1 MNDDDPKN
9 KLNPAEEA
17 ADASEET
24 AKSSDPT
31 AESEESPETEL
42 AHSDA
47 PPVEDEQDFEGE
59 EEEVEF
65 DLEAQIE
72 EFRCQIEEEPEN
84 CVHHYNLG
92 EALSEL
98 GDTEEAKA
106 EFDLAL
112 GYDKEKEF
120 SSVIHFAIGEL
131 YYNLLISG
139 IHGTVVRSSVGLHS
153 AHKAGDTITEV
164 NSEDY
169 EVPISEFESAIQDLD
184 LLKADDDIFEYINQN
199 APRHIADTCYKWA
212 SDLIDKS
219 RQIELYGDEVKDVKM
234 AQKLLKKTL
243 DIEPNHSQ
251 AALMVKY
258 AKKMLLEG
266 WQAFDEYGFEAKKI
280 EGSG

>member
-1 MNDDDPKN
+1 MNDKDPKDEGIN
-9 KLNPAEEA
+9 SEDAS
-17 ADASEET
+17 DASEET
-24 AKSSDPT
+24 ASSSDPAVDS
-31 AESEESPETEL
+31 AEG
-42 AHSDA
+42 
-47 PPVEDEQDFEGE
+47 VEAGLVPSDEQAVDEYAE
-59 EEEVEF
+59 EEEIEF

-92 EALSEL
+92 EALAEL
-98 GDTEEAKA
+98 GDTEEARA

-112 GYDKEKEF
+112 EYDTKKEF
-120 SSVIHFAIGEL
+120 SSVIHFAVGEL
-131 YYNLLISG
+131 YYNQLISG

-153 AHKAGDTITEV
+153 AHKAGDTITQV

-169 EVPISEFESAIQDLD
+169 EVPISEFESAIQDLS
-184 LLKADDDIFEYINQN
+184 LLKADDEIVEYITQN
-199 APRHIADTCYKWA
+199 APQQIADTCYKWA

-219 RQIELYGDEVKDVKM
+219 RQIELYGDEIKDVKM
-234 AQKLLKKTL
+234 AHKLLKKTL
-243 DIEPNHSQ
+243 NIDPNHSQ

-258 AKKMLLEG
+258 SKKMLQEG

>member
-1 MNDDDPKN
+1 MNDDDQKDEV
-9 KLNPAEEA
+9 KPAEEA
-17 ADASEET
+17 SDSSEDTTDSAD
-24 AKSSDPT
+24 
-31 AESEESPETEL
+31 
-42 AHSDA
+42 
-47 PPVEDEQDFEGE
+47 PPVESAENAETEVAPSDVQPEEDYEEE

-72 EFRCQIEEEPEN
+72 EFRLQIEEEPEN

-98 GDTEEAKA
+98 GDMEEAKA

-112 GYDKEKEF
+112 EYDKENGF

-131 YYNLLISG
+131 YYNQLISG

-153 AHKAGDTITEV
+153 AHKAGDTITQV

-169 EVPISEFESAIQDLD
+169 EIPISEFELAIQDLG
-184 LLKADDDIFEYINQN
+184 LLKADDEIVEYINQN
-199 APRHIADTCYKWA
+199 APRQISDTCYKWA

-219 RQIELYGDEVKDVKM
+219 RQIELYGDEIKDVKK
-234 AQKLLKKTL
+234 AQKLLKKTMEL
-243 DIEPNHSQ
+243 DPNHTQ

-258 AKKMLLEG
+258 VKKMLLEG
-266 WQAFDEYGFEAKKI
+266 WQAYDEYGFEAKKI
-280 EGSG
+280 QGSG

>member
-1 MNDDDPKN
+1 MNDEDPKDELKN
-9 KLNPAEEA
+9 AEEA
-17 ADASEET
+17 SDSSEGTEESSHPSDESAQST
-24 AKSSDPT
+24 EAELVSSDE
-31 AESEESPETEL
+31 ESEEEIE
-42 AHSDA
+42 
-47 PPVEDEQDFEGE
+47 ED

-72 EFRCQIEEEPEN
+72 VFRLQIEEEPEN

-92 EALSEL
+92 EALAEL
-98 GDTEEAKA
+98 GDMEEARA

-112 GYDKEKEF
+112 EYDEEKEF

-131 YYNLLISG
+131 YYNQLISG

-153 AHKAGDTITEV
+153 AHKAGDTITQV

-169 EVPISEFESAIQDLD
+169 EVPISEFELAVQNLS
-184 LLKADDDIFEYINQN
+184 LLKADDDIVEYISQN
-199 APRHIADTCYKWA
+199 APQHIADTCYKWA

-219 RQIELYGDEVKDVKM
+219 RQIEHYGDEVKDVKI

-243 DIEPNHSQ
+243 DIDPNHSQ

-258 AKKMLLEG
+258 VKKMLLEG
-266 WQAFDEYGFEAKKI
+266 WQAYDEYGFEAKSI
-280 EGSG
+280 QGTG

>member
-1 MNDDDPKN
+1 MNDDDQKDEV
-9 KLNPAEEA
+9 KPAEEES
-17 ADASEET
+17 ASSEDT
-24 AKSSDPT
+24 SNSSQ
-31 AESEESPETEL
+31 
-42 AHSDA
+42 
-47 PPVEDEQDFEGE
+47 PPVESAEGEEAELAPSDEQAVDDYEE

-72 EFRCQIEEEPEN
+72 EFRSQIEEEPES

-98 GDTEEAKA
+98 GDIDEAKA

-112 GYDKEKEF
+112 EYDKDNEF
-120 SSVIHFAIGEL
+120 SSVVHFSIGEL
-131 YYNLLISG
+131 YYNQLISG

-169 EVPISEFESAIQDLD
+169 EVPISEFELAIQHLD
-184 LLKADDDIFEYINQN
+184 LLKADDEIVEYINQN
-199 APRHIADTCYKWA
+199 APRQISDTCYKWA

-219 RQIELYGDEVKDVKM
+219 RQIEHYGDEIKDVKK
-234 AQKLLKKTL
+234 AQKLLKKTMEL
-243 DIEPNHSQ
+243 DPNHTQ

-258 AKKMLLEG
+258 VKKMLLEG
-266 WQAFDEYGFEAKKI
+266 WQAYDEYGFEAKKI
-280 EGSG
+280 QGSG

>member
-1 MNDDDPKN
+1 MNDDDQKDEV
-9 KLNPAEEA
+9 KPAEEA
-17 ADASEET
+17 ADSSEDT
-24 AKSSDPT
+24 TDSAD
-31 AESEESPETEL
+31 
-42 AHSDA
+42 
-47 PPVEDEQDFEGE
+47 PPVESAENAETEVAPSSGQPEEDYEEE

-72 EFRCQIEEEPEN
+72 EFRLQIEEEPEN

-98 GDTEEAKA
+98 GDMEEAKA

-112 GYDKEKEF
+112 EYDKENGF

-131 YYNLLISG
+131 YYNQLISG

-153 AHKAGDTITEV
+153 AHKAGDTITQV

-169 EVPISEFESAIQDLD
+169 EIPISEFELAIQDLG
-184 LLKADDDIFEYINQN
+184 LLKADDEIVEYINQN
-199 APRHIADTCYKWA
+199 APRQISDTCYKWA

-219 RQIELYGDEVKDVKM
+219 RQIELYGDEIKDVKK
-234 AQKLLKKTL
+234 AQKLLKKTMEL
-243 DIEPNHSQ
+243 DPNHTQ

-258 AKKMLLEG
+258 VKKMLLEG
-266 WQAFDEYGFEAKKI
+266 WQAYDEYGFEAKKI
-280 EGSG
+280 QGSG

>member
-1 MNDDDPKN
+1 MNDDDQKDEV
-9 KLNPAEEA
+9 KPAEEA
-17 ADASEET
+17 SDSSEDATDSAD
-24 AKSSDPT
+24 
-31 AESEESPETEL
+31 
-42 AHSDA
+42 
-47 PPVEDEQDFEGE
+47 PPVESAENTETEVAPSSEQPEEDYEEE

-72 EFRCQIEEEPEN
+72 EFRLQIEEEPEN

-98 GDTEEAKA
+98 GDMEEAKS

-112 GYDKEKEF
+112 EYDKENGF

-131 YYNLLISG
+131 YYNQLISG

-153 AHKAGDTITEV
+153 AHKAGDTITQV

-169 EVPISEFESAIQDLD
+169 EIPISEFELAIQDLG
-184 LLKADDDIFEYINQN
+184 LLKADDEIVEYINEN
-199 APRHIADTCYKWA
+199 APRQISDTCYKWA

-219 RQIELYGDEVKDVKM
+219 RQIEHYGDEIKDVKK
-234 AQKLLKKTL
+234 AQKLLKKTMEL
-243 DIEPNHSQ
+243 DPNHTQ

-258 AKKMLLEG
+258 VKKMLLEG
-266 WQAFDEYGFEAKKI
+266 WQAYDEYGFEAKKI
-280 EGSG
+280 QGSG

>member
-1 MNDDDPKN
+1 MNDDDQKDEV
-9 KLNPAEEA
+9 KPAEEA
-17 ADASEET
+17 SDSSEDATDSAD
-24 AKSSDPT
+24 
-31 AESEESPETEL
+31 
-42 AHSDA
+42 
-47 PPVEDEQDFEGE
+47 PPVESAENAETEVAPSSEQPEEDYEEE

-72 EFRCQIEEEPEN
+72 EFRLQIEEEPEN

-98 GDTEEAKA
+98 GDMEEAKS

-112 GYDKEKEF
+112 EYDKENGF

-131 YYNLLISG
+131 YYNQLISG

-153 AHKAGDTITEV
+153 AHKAGDTITQV

-169 EVPISEFESAIQDLD
+169 EIPISEFELAIQDLD
-184 LLKADDDIFEYINQN
+184 LLKADDEIVEYINEN
-199 APRHIADTCYKWA
+199 APRQISDTCYKWA

-219 RQIELYGDEVKDVKM
+219 RQIEHYGDEIKDVKK
-234 AQKLLKKTL
+234 AQKLLKKTMEL
-243 DIEPNHSQ
+243 DPNHTQ

-258 AKKMLLEG
+258 VKKMLLEG
-266 WQAFDEYGFEAKKI
+266 WQAYDEYGFEAKKI
-280 EGSG
+280 QGSG

>member
-1 MNDDDPKN
+1 MNDDDQKKEVN
-9 KLNPAEEA
+9 QAEEA
-17 ADASEET
+17 SEASEET
-24 AKSSDPT
+24 AQSSDPSG
-31 AESEESPETEL
+31 ESTTESPETEL
-42 AHSDA
+42 APS
-47 PPVEDEQDFEGE
+47 DEQPEEDFEGE

-98 GDTEEAKA
+98 GDMEEAKA

-112 GYDKEKEF
+112 EYDKENEF

-131 YYNLLISG
+131 YYNQLISG

-153 AHKAGDTITEV
+153 AHKAGDTITQV

-169 EVPISEFESAIQDLD
+169 EIPISEFELAIQDLG
-184 LLKADDDIFEYINQN
+184 LLKADDEIVEYINLN
-199 APRHIADTCYKWA
+199 APRQISDTCYKWA

-219 RQIELYGDEVKDVKM
+219 RQIEHYGDEIKDVKK
-234 AQKLLKKTL
+234 AQKLLKKTM
-243 DIEPNHSQ
+243 DIDPNHSQ

-258 AKKMLLEG
+258 VKKMLLEG